1 MSENIKP
8 GSISALS
15 YVNPVPG
22 SPWDT
27 YLSQVDQVMPYL
39 GNLARWG
46 GNAQTSQ
53 ARIDR

>member
-27 YLSQVDQVMPYL
+27 YLSQVDRVMPYL